1 MRGSKGGSPRGH
13 RQRKDQQ
20 AEAYEEESELPDMV
34 MEIEDDVL
42 EEYNESKGTYQD
54 KNQRLAKALA
64 LLGLLVCLILLGLMV
79 YFGVTYEK
87 MRRRLRQAG
96 VGLQETTERYLKMQ
110 QNARLQEEQYCGH
123 FRNSTQHWLQLFCEK
138 YECPTRICDP
148 GWILFGRSCFLF
160 SNVSQSWEQSGE
172 ACIQLQGYLAII
184 SSKKMQKFLLEHRR
198 ESIYWIGLT
207 DKVTEGSWVWVD
219 GTKVADGVMQHLPDS
234 SLLLCGKI
242 FFFAPTPSPTFQL
255 NPLTSCAYCATR
267 GDSHYLPPNPFTFLH
282 VGTCIRSPLGLL

>member
-219 GTKVADGVMQHLPDS
+219 GTKVADGVMLWASGQPDNAFNRTLRMVENCGALSQRGWLDEACARKLPCICEKSAIRLHLV
-234 SLLLCGKI
+234 
-242 FFFAPTPSPTFQL
+242 FQR
-255 NPLTSCAYCATR
+255 ARR
-267 GDSHYLPPNPFTFLH
+267 G
-282 VGTCIRSPLGLL
+282 